1 MIGKSDI
8 GIGRGQQDM
17 SLSVNV
23 FTKTYAKPGNGVR
36 NGRYV
41 TIFPNSNRQLV
52 IILHNK

>member
-1 MIGKSDI
+1 MIRKSDI

-17 SLSVNV
+17 FFLSINV

-41 TIFPNSNRQLV
+41 TISKQQQATCNNSP
-52 IILHNK
+52 